1 MAETKPGDL
10 KSFFSPALVQRL
22 AAELE
27 RADAL
32 FPGEAFVQTACAGL
46 EQLELL
52 ERGRQLCRALRQH
65 LPAEYP
71 RAIELLLRS
80 LGAPHQSDELLG
92 GGMAPFFYL
101 PHVLFVAEHGL
112 EHFDLSLRAQYE
124 LTQRFSAEFSIRH
137 YIARDPDRTLAA
149 LHEWSSD
156 DNAHV
161 RRLAS
166 EGTRLRLPWAMRV
179 RWLDEHPERVLALL
193 ERLKDDPSSMVRRS
207 VANNLNDLGKV
218 HPQLLTDT
226 CARWLE
232 GASAERRALVE
243 HALRS
248 AVKRAEPNALRLLG
262 YGGKAAVT
270 VESVRF
276 EPARVPIGSRVALS
290 FVLRST
296 ARKPQELLVDIA
308 VSFVKASGRTS
319 PKVFKLK
326 RITLPARGQLELSS
340 RISLAVH
347 TTRKPQ
353 PGPHAVHVLVNGVA
367 FPAGA
372 FQVVAARKPATPL
385 TPARKTK

>member
-1 MAETKPGDL
+1 MAETKPGAL

-22 AAELE
+22 AAELQL
-27 RADAL
+27 ADPQ
-32 FPGEAFVQTACAGL
+32 FPGDAFVKTACAGL
-46 EQLELL
+46 QQLELL

-65 LPAEYP
+65 LPQEYP
-71 RAIELLLRS
+71 SAIELLLRS

-124 LTQRFSAEFSIRH
+124 LTQRFSAEFSIR
-137 YIARDPDRTLAA
+137 YFIERDPERTLTA
-149 LHEWSSD
+149 LHEWSRD

-179 RWLDEHPERVLALL
+179 RWLDDHPERVLALL

-232 GASAERRALVE
+232 DASAERRALVE

-248 AVKRAEPNALRLLG
+248 AVKRGEPNALRLLG
-262 YGGKAAVT
+262 YGGKAAVA

-276 EPARVPIGSRVALS
+276 EPARVSIGSRVALS

-296 ARKPQELLVDIA
+296 ARKPQELLVDLA
-308 VSFVKASGRTS
+308 VHFVKASGRAT

-326 RITLPARGQLELSS
+326 RVTLPARGQLELSS

-353 PGPHAVHVLVNGVA
+353 PGQHAVDVLVNGVA

-372 FQVVAARKPATPL
+372 FQVVAARRA
-385 TPARKTK
+385 